1 MPVYTVHAPLAA
13 GVDLRSTDR
22 FVFIRDG
29 FHLWAAVLGAVWL
42 AWHRLWL
49 ALLGWVVLM
58 MVVDVVLA
66 RIGIGA
72 GTIAV
77 VDLLLSILL
86 GLEASSLKRWSYS
99 RGNWRE
105 LDVVVADD
113 LDAAER
119 RFFERWAAR
128 RSTIGYD
135 HNTVDRG
142 AAPPTRDNG
151 NGNGQRPPPLP
162 HASIIGLFPEPG
174 GGR

>member
-13 GVDLRSTDR
+13 GADLRSTDR

-49 ALLGWVVLM
+49 AALGWIVLVI
-58 MVVDVVLA
+58 VVDVVLA
-66 RIGIGA
+66 RIGVGA
-72 GTIAV
+72 GAIAS
-77 VDLLLSILL
+77 VDLLMAILL
-86 GLEASSLKRWSYS
+86 GLEASTLKRWSYS
-99 RGNWRE
+99 RNKWRQ

-113 LDAAER
+113 VDAAER

-128 RSTIGYD
+128 RSDLGYD
-135 HNTVDRG
+135 NNTVDRG
-142 AAPPTRDNG
+142 AAPPTRD

>member
-13 GVDLRSTDR
+13 GADLRSTDR
-22 FVFIRDG
+22 FVFVRDG
-29 FHLWAAVLGAVWL
+29 FHFWAAVLGAVWL

-49 ALLGWVVLM
+49 AMLLWAVLM
-58 MVVDVVLA
+58 IALDVILVRVGVGSGA
-66 RIGIGA
+66 IAGI
-72 GTIAV
+72 
-77 VDLLLSILL
+77 DLLLAILL

-99 RGNWRE
+99 RRHWRQ

-135 HNTVDRG
+135 NHTVDRG

-151 NGNGQRPPPLP
+151 NGQHPPPMP
-162 HASIIGLFPEPG
+162 HSSIIGLFPEPG

>member
-13 GVDLRSTDR
+13 GADLRSTDR

-29 FHLWAAVLGAVWL
+29 FHFWAAVLGAVWL

-49 ALLGWVVLM
+49 AMLGWSVLM
-58 MVVDVVLA
+58 IVLDVVLVRVGVSGGA
-66 RIGIGA
+66 IAGI
-72 GTIAV
+72 
-77 VDLLLSILL
+77 DLLFAVLL
-86 GLEASSLKRWSYS
+86 GLEASSLERWSYS
-99 RGNWRE
+99 RGNWRQ

-135 HNTVDRG
+135 NHTVDRG
-142 AAPPTRDNG
+142 AAPPPRDNG
-151 NGNGQRPPPLP
+151 SGQHPPPLP
-162 HASIIGLFPEPG
+162 HSSIIGLFPEPG

>member
-13 GVDLRSTDR
+13 GADPRSTDR

-49 ALLGWVVLM
+49 AMLGWAVLM
-58 MVVDVVLA
+58 IALDVILVRVGVSGGA
-66 RIGIGA
+66 IAGI
-72 GTIAV
+72 
-77 VDLLLSILL
+77 DLLFAILL
-86 GLEASSLKRWSYS
+86 GFEASSLERWSYS
-99 RGNWRE
+99 RGNWRQ
-105 LDVVVADD
+105 LDIVVADD

-135 HNTVDRG
+135 NHTVDRG

-151 NGNGQRPPPLP
+151 NGQHPPPLP

>member
-13 GVDLRSTDR
+13 GADLRSTDR

-29 FHLWAAVLGAVWL
+29 FHFWAAVLGAVWL

-49 ALLGWVVLM
+49 AMLGWIVLM
-58 MVVDVVLA
+58 IALDMVLV
-66 RIGIGA
+66 RTGIGG
-72 GTIAV
+72 GTIAAI
-77 VDLLLSILL
+77 DLLFAILL

-99 RGNWRE
+99 RGNWRQ
-105 LDVVVADD
+105 LDIVVADD

-128 RSTIGYD
+128 RGTGAYD
-135 HNTVDRG
+135 SHAVDRG
-142 AAPPTRDNG
+142 APPPARDA
-151 NGNGQRPPPLP
+151 GNGQRPPPPLP